1 MKIIALDAGGTSA
14 KFALYDEQG
23 TVLAKHNFTTPH
35 ILEVGVEKLCAIVK
49 TGVDYCCAQLSEP
62 EPFILSIGMAA
73 FGRDQQL
80 ATTIKMALSKDYEH
94 LLLHGDMEI
103 AYKAAFPANNGILLI
118 AGTGSIAYAQ
128 EKSKVLRTGGFGYFL
143 GDEGSAYW
151 ISRKALQLFT
161 KQVDGRFPKTELY
174 SFVKKSLAL
183 DDDYAIISQSLS
195 MTRSEIA
202 NLCASLINL
211 YNKDKLVTAIYDEAI
226 NELASLVQAL
236 AKQLVIISQPIEVAL
251 VGGVFNEA
259 LLREMLQGKLGTFY
273 KVQFAR
279 HEPVYGAYLYANEYI
294 AQQLNEDGKC

>member
-49 TGVDYCCAQLSEP
+49 TGVDYCCAQFSEV

-80 ATTIKMALSKDYEH
+80 ATTIKTALSKDYEQ

-103 AYKAAFPANNGILLI
+103 AYKAAFPANTGILLI
-118 AGTGSIAYAQ
+118 AGTGSIAYAREQ
-128 EKSKVLRTGGFGYFL
+128 SKVLRTGGFGYFL

-151 ISRKALQLFT
+151 ISKRALQLFT
-161 KQVDGRFPKTELY
+161 KQVDGRLPKTELY
-174 SFVKKSLAL
+174 GFVKKSLAI
-183 DDDYAIISQSLS
+183 DDDYAIISKSLS
-195 MTRSEIA
+195 LTRSEIA
-202 NLCASLINL
+202 NMCASLIDL

-236 AKQLVIISQPIEVAL
+236 AKQMTKISQPTEVAL
-251 VGGVFNEA
+251 VGGFFKEA
-259 LLREMLQGKLGTFY
+259 ILREKLQTKLGSSY
-273 KVQFAR
+273 KLQSAQQ
-279 HEPVYGAYLYANEYI
+279 EPVYGAYLYAKEYI
-294 AQQLNEDGKC
+294 AEKR